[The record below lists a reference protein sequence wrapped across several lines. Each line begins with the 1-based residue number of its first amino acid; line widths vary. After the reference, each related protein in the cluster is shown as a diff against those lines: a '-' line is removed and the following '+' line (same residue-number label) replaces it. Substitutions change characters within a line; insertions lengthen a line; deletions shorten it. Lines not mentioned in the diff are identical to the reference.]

1 MQMTKLILHI
11 IMTQRTNGVIKNF
24 KSLRDAHK
32 QKSKSINVG
41 GKKDTNG
48 KVMVIRKSTDID
60 DFEKLNF
67 QNVFSSN

>member
-1 MQMTKLILHI
+1 MQMTKLILYI
-11 IMTQRTNGVIKNF
+11 IMTQRTNGVIKKF

-48 KVMVIRKSTDID
+48 K
-60 DFEKLNF
+60 
-67 QNVFSSN
+67 FSSRLRSTFVPLEI